1 MFNSLITHHSFK
13 AALKSIDWADVLH
26 AAIAGGLNGMLPG
39 LSQLSV
45 IQKFR
50 IGTLISAGNVLL
62 NAEFDYNT
70 HNEKGRSIKPSDRF
84 QFGGGKSGHEKDP
97 NDILK
102 EVLKGS
108 VGILLD
114 ATTHLTDKIS
124 AILQDK
130 FGLTKQITND
140 GTDEANGVFISDI
153 VASILGVFHEA
164 HLDKREDQLI
174 DRAKPSYK
182 RSIHRRNT
190 RSHNIAKRKNH
201 KQHPRGKRPQ
211 NINFR
216 WKPGK

>member
-174 DRAKPSYK
+174 DRAKPSYV
-182 RSIHRRNT
+182 RRVHRGNRI
-190 RSHNIAKRKNH
+190 RHNSAMRKNGRQHHHNQHH
-201 KQHPRGKRPQ
+201 KKQ
-211 NINFR
+211 NLN
-216 WKPGK
+216 